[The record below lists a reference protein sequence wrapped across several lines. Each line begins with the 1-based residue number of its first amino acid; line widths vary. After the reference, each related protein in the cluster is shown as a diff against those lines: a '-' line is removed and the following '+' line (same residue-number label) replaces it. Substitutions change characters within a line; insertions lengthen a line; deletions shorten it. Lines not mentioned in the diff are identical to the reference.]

1 MPRFEPETHEPVEA
15 YTEAMEAIHVA
26 VGIAL
31 FEFARN
37 SSAQQDTVIRNFLAR
52 ADTTARAV
60 FKLWDIH
67 DYQDCWVLHRC
78 LLDRLFHLRY
88 LARTD
93 SFSEFEEWSFY
104 EQYKGVNR
112 VRSDQSVKGVR
123 EHPLFNLTVEQKRR
137 AQNISEAASKWRR
150 PKAEDIAKEMGLTF
164 LYSYG
169 YDYASTHVHP
179 MAHDGDQ
186 DFYTITGLESQQEF
200 PDQRTVLAN
209 TLLVL
214 TILVQEA
221 MNSSTFQWRQIMYRV
236 IEDVRKFVG
245 NGDYSYRQ
253 SFVIFVNA
261 VQEGMSMSE
270 VNDIAQE
277 ASKI

>member
-37 SSAQQDTVIRNFLAR
+37 SSVQQDTVIRNFLAR

-60 FKLWDIH
+60 FKLWDIQ

-78 LLDRLFHLRY
+78 LLDRLFHLRH
-88 LARTD
+88 LARTN

-104 EQYKGVNR
+104 EQYKAVNR
-112 VRSDQSVKGVR
+112 VRSDQSVEGVR

-137 AQNISEAASKWRR
+137 AQNTSEAASKWRR
-150 PKAEDIAKEMGLTF
+150 PKAEDIAKEMGLMF

-179 MAHDGDQ
+179 MANDGDQ

-214 TILVQEA
+214 TIFVQEA
-221 MNSSTFQWRQIMYRV
+221 MNSSSLRWRQIMYRV

-261 VQEGMSMSE
+261 VQDGMSMSK

-277 ASKI
+277 ASEI